1 QYLKIGA
8 TLLNIGDKQGDGS
21 ERIKINLGSVQTTA
35 LITNSGDSPDG
46 NTPAILLLGT
56 HASNTININRGSL
69 GIAYYPTEVATV
81 ATLRQAFFDNA
92 LDDTTVYLGAGVAV
106 ADIVKSGGVLDI
118 NSDTTSFRQ
127 TAGTTT
133 IHAGAHTVL
142 NILAGLLNYNSTG
155 TLAAVN
161 LSGDGVLVFDQDA
174 RPKDVTVID
183 KFTDESEIF
192 DESGSIASPVIDL
205 NNCGDLSTIHM
216 GQDFKL
222 TFGATS

>member
-1 QYLKIGA
+1 
-8 TLLNIGDKQGDGS
+8 
-21 ERIKINLGSVQTTA
+21 
-35 LITNSGDSPDG
+35 
-46 NTPAILLLGT
+46 
-56 HASNTININRGSL
+56 
-69 GIAYYPTEVATV
+69 
-81 ATLRQAFFDNA
+81 
-92 LDDTTVYLGAGVAV
+92 
-106 ADIVKSGGVLDI
+106 VLDI